1 MLRPAMSEILDRNQD
16 CYAFVVAVAKRA
28 RDIAESAEEQHDVL
42 EGKPVKLA
50 VDEFASGK
58 SKFITHS
65 EVQL

>member
-28 RDIAESAEEQHDVL
+28 RDMAENAEEQHDIL

-50 VDEFASGK
+50 VDEFATGR

-65 EVQL
+65 EIQL

>member
-28 RDIAESAEEQHDVL
+28 RDIADNAEEQHEVL
-42 EGKPVKLA
+42 EGKPVKLS

-58 SKFITHS
+58 SKFVTHS
-65 EVQL
+65 EIQI

>member
-28 RDIAESAEEQHDVL
+28 RDLADNAEEQHEIL

-58 SKFITHS
+58 SKFAARG
-65 EVQL
+65 EAQL

>member
-28 RDIAESAEEQHDVL
+28 RDLADNAEGQHDIL

-50 VDEFASGK
+50 VDEFACGK
-58 SKFITHS
+58 SKFAARG
-65 EVQL
+65 EVQI